1 VFIIDVVLGIF
12 GIYQPLLLSDFVS
25 IYFQTE
31 PSEIY
36 LSHIPNEK
44 RGCEGWDEENGKK
57 KTLAS
62 NYELML

>member
-1 VFIIDVVLGIF
+1 VIFI
-12 GIYQPLLLSDFVS
+12 S

-44 RGCEGWDEENGKK
+44 RGCEGGDEENGKK

-62 NYELML
+62 NYELIL

>member
-1 VFIIDVVLGIF
+1 VIFI
-12 GIYQPLLLSDFVS
+12 S

-36 LSHIPNEK
+36 LFHIPNEK
-44 RGCEGWDEENGKK
+44 RGCEGRDEENGKK

-62 NYELML
+62 NCELML

>member
-1 VFIIDVVLGIF
+1 VFFI
-12 GIYQPLLLSDFVS
+12 S
-25 IYFQTE
+25 ICFQTE

-44 RGCEGWDEENGKK
+44 RGCEGRDEGNVKK

>member
-1 VFIIDVVLGIF
+1 VIFI
-12 GIYQPLLLSDFVS
+12 S
-25 IYFQTE
+25 IYFKTE

-44 RGCEGWDEENGKK
+44 RGCEGRDEENGKK

-62 NYELML
+62 NCELVL